1 MEDRIGLALDG
12 DPVLLEAAETH
23 RDYLAAE
30 TLALSLALGN
40 GAIEA
45 AGASE
50 HAQQARIEG
59 RELLIALRRDLGGDR
74 GRG

>member
-1 MEDRIGLALDG
+1 M
-12 DPVLLEAAETH
+12 LLEAAETH

-45 AGASE
+45 AGAVD

-59 RELLIALRRDLGGDR
+59 RDLKIALRRVVGGERSGD
-74 GRG
+74 